1 MKKIT
6 TLTELAAA
14 LGKKTNV
21 KAWEKN
27 GKQRLYFGSYGYN
40 TKKMSTKAYI
50 DLRDGKAFAA
60 AIIDCPSQPSSW
72 IQSQEQEIR
81 EQLQKYVHYI
91 VRFFDF
97 GIVGTPV
104 EVAINNAI
112 LDAEPVQGYYT
123 EWRNVRVVINSYG
136 KLAQRNRQFA
146 VAFKG
151 TKNSAPRGFV
161 SLSDAAFEILNVVR
175 KGEDMIEPYGSA
187 PDYEGLAAMRA
198 EYLAKQSTNNN

>member
-27 GKQRLYFGSYGYN
+27 GKQRLYFKGLGYN
-40 TKKMSTKAYI
+40 TKKMSTSAYI
-50 DLRDGKAFAA
+50 DLSDGN
-60 AIIDCPSQPSSW
+60 AIAHCYIDCPSQPSSW
-72 IQSQEQEIR
+72 ISSQQDEVVASMQRYVRYIR
-81 EQLQKYVHYI
+81 M
-91 VRFFDF
+91 FFDF
-97 GIVGTPV
+97 GVTGDSI
-104 EVAINNAI
+104 EVVINNAI
-112 LDAEPVQGYYT
+112 LDAEQVQGYYT
-123 EWRNVRVVINSYG
+123 EWRNVRVAINRYG

-161 SLSDAAFEILNVVR
+161 PLSDAAFEILSVVR
-175 KGEDMIEPYGSA
+175 KGEDMIEPYA
-187 PDYEGLAAMRA
+187 QVPDYEGLAVVRA
-198 EYLAKQSTNNN
+198 EYLAKQSANN